1 MGDALS
7 VLQRIRQH
15 RKKGAESAFMEADR
29 ARDAQEAVVLDME
42 EKITQSRNSDTDD
55 DEACWVAQAA
65 AWRLK
70 MEMRLRT
77 EKGRLLEREGTSNE
91 RQRELSHASREHR
104 VVERIIEINNER
116 RKVDERRKEGRK
128 LDAMGTS
135 RWHRKGIV

>member
-1 MGDALS
+1 MRDTLS

-15 RKKGAESAFMEADR
+15 RKKGAENAFVEAER
-29 ARDAQEAVVLDME
+29 ARDAQETLVSEME
-42 EKITQSRNSDTDD
+42 DEINESRQNDADD

-70 MEMRLRT
+70 MEVRLRT
-77 EKGRLLEREGTSNE
+77 EKGRLHEREGISDD
-91 RQRELSHASREHR
+91 RQRELARASREHR

-135 RWHRKGIV
+135 RWNRKGIE